1 VVGRVA
7 AHRALVILFDK
18 RSPSVRYAPVR
29 SPGNYRS
36 RLVAPWSRHVRIL
49 STIVNSLYH
58 HHGVLVPKN
67 LLHKRRESCTFN
79 FYRAGTPAGSF
90 DTLRFN
96 NLGKRLTLQR
106 ASDGISTP
114 VRAFL
119 SPIGV
124 CATPRAYRVGYLVLV
139 NSLTDLSHVHSP
151 GVQPSSRGRV
161 TPTWMPFS

>member
-1 VVGRVA
+1 MGFWFRKIYCTSDA
-7 AHRALVILFDK
+7 SLALSIELG
-18 RSPSVRYAPVR
+18 P
-29 SPGNYRS
+29 
-36 RLVAPWSRHVRIL
+36 
-49 STIVNSLYH
+49 
-58 HHGVLVPKN
+58 
-67 LLHKRRESCTFN
+67 
-79 FYRAGTPAGSF
+79 AGTPAGSF

-96 NLGKRLTLQR
+96 NLGKRLTRQR

-119 SPIGV
+119 SPVGV